1 MKYTDSESAPS
12 ARSRICLS
20 IWNTAS
26 SLLNRGNKRGSRKVL
41 VPARIFSASEGNALV
56 EIAVTMPIVFM
67 LLTGVFSLTLALSQ
81 KVELTEAVSDGG
93 RVLAVERGDTD
104 PCKVATQTID
114 NTILGLD
121 STKLTLSYNVN
132 GTAYGTGVTTC
143 AGPKSGPNTDMV
155 QGKTA
160 TITASYPCLIT
171 LYGSPLIN
179 CQLGT
184 QISEVIQ

>member
-1 MKYTDSESAPS
+1 MKDRNCKSAPS
-12 ARSRICLS
+12 ARSRNGLS
-20 IWNTAS
+20 IWSTAS
-26 SLLNRGNKRGSRKVL
+26 SLLNRVSKRGSL
-41 VPARIFSASEGNALV
+41 IALIPAKLRSSQGNALV

-81 KVELTEAVSDGG
+81 KVELTESVADGG

-114 NTILGLD
+114 KTMLGLD
-121 STKLTLSYNVN
+121 SSKLTLSYNLN
-132 GTAYGTGVTTC
+132 GTAYGSGVTTC
-143 AGPKSGPNTDMV
+143 AGPNSGANTDMV

-171 LYGSPLIN
+171 VYGSPLIN
-179 CQLGT
+179 CTLGT